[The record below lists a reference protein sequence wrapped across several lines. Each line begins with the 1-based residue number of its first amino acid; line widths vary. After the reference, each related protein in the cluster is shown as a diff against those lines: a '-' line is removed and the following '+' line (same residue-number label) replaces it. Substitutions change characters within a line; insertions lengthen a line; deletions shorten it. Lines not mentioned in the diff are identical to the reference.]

1 MHGRLSS
8 HRKTLTFCLFCFLQT
23 HRAKEQRAFWEG
35 GWPRG
40 GAASSRLPRLEGFI
54 DTHGHLEALFARL
67 SFQGTF
73 APFRRTYSQPLLPEG
88 VSGLRLRLLRSS
100 HTDRRPLGGPAERGP
115 EWGASG
121 CHPHFAP
128 CCGERQEGNLQ
139 AFRHP
144 GAVAFG
150 AMGLDDSL
158 KCSTPA
164 PVQHKAATSS
174 GGFLTV

>member
-40 GAASSRLPRLEGFI
+40 RATSSRLPRLEGFI
-54 DTHGHLEALFARL
+54 DIHRYLEALFARL

-73 APFRRTYSQPLLPEG
+73 ARFRRTYSRSFPKEFQGYASDFCDPHTPTDGLWEDLLKED
-88 VSGLRLRLLRSS
+88 L
-100 HTDRRPLGGPAERGP
+100 

-128 CCGERQEGNLQ
+128 GCGERQEGNLQ

-164 PVQHKAATSS
+164 PVQHKGTSSS
-174 GGFLTV
+174 GGLLTV